1 MLRSL
6 LSFTTQTS
14 SQDYIFPRVDPKED
28 GEDCLKDCSD
38 CTVQC
43 PPKVKIDTTRP
54 LYGHI
59 KQFHAHVL
67 VATGKSDW
75 VEKVENEK
83 GSLTEAFSSDAGKSK
98 HGVCRIAAYRLVW
111 CVIYLL

>member
-6 LSFTTQTS
+6 LSFTGQLN
-14 SQDYIFPRVDPKED
+14 QDYIFPRVDPKED

-38 CTVQC
+38 CTVNC
-43 PPKVKIDTTRP
+43 PANVKIDTYRP
-54 LYGHI
+54 LYGQI

-67 VATGKSDW
+67 VATGKNDW

-83 GSLTEAFSSDAGKSK
+83 GSLMEAFKSAGESK
-98 HGVCRIAAYRLVW
+98 NGVC
-111 CVIYLL
+111 CTLLYTKYWLFGV

>member
-6 LSFTTQTS
+6 LSFTIQTR
-14 SQDYIFPRVDPKED
+14 SQGYIFPRVNPEED

-38 CTVQC
+38 CTAQF
-43 PPKVKIDTTRP
+43 PLKVKVETSRP

-59 KQFHAHVL
+59 KQFHTHVL
-67 VATGKSDW
+67 VATGKTDW

-83 GSLTEAFSSDAGKSK
+83 GSLMEAFKSDAGKPT
-98 HGVCRIAAYRLVW
+98 HGVCGLHCI
-111 CVIYLL
+111 I